1 MSNLEVGQLTSL
13 IHRLRE
19 EAPPEADGMVAGG
32 SNVRP
37 EDFFEDY
44 SSKGSHPTQHGR
56 STEFRLRIY
65 NLKLPYSS

>member
-19 EAPPEADGMVAGG
+19 EAPPEADGCRGFQQVLKI
-32 SNVRP
+32 
-37 EDFFEDY
+37 FEDY
-44 SSKGSHPTQHGR
+44 SSKGSHPTKHGR

-65 NLKLPYSS
+65 NL

>member
-19 EAPPEADGMVAGG
+19 EAPPEADGRKGVPT
-32 SNVRP
+32 SP

-44 SSKGSHPTQHGR
+44 SSKGSREAILPNMAVP
-56 STEFRLRIY
+56 L
-65 NLKLPYSS
+65 NLG